1 MVLTKTA
8 VRVYETKQKALSTY
22 GKPIIAIPLA
32 AVRKVERIKF
42 DLLRDDIR
50 FEGVPES
57 DISITLT
64 KNMFEFLIK
73 DEFLPIYTHHQYTKC
88 FKDTSITMELSP
100 DKRKSVGR
108 NSQMSPPYK
117 GTTSTMSKKSSVM
130 TSPNGLRSSHVLDMH
145 KKTGTE

>member
-1 MVLTKTA
+1 L
-8 VRVYETKQKALSTY
+8 RVYETKQKALSTY

-32 AVRKVERIKF
+32 AVRKAERIKF

-50 FEGVPES
+50 FENVPAE

-73 DEFLPIYTHHQYTKC
+73 DEFLPIYTHQAYSKI

-108 NSQMSPPYK
+108 NSQMSPYK
-117 GTTSTMSKKSSVM
+117 ANTSTMSK
-130 TSPNGLRSSHVLDMH
+130 RSS
-145 KKTGTE
+145 

>member
-1 MVLTKTA
+1 VLTKTA

-50 FEGVPES
+50 FEGVPED

-73 DEFLPIYTHHQYTKC
+73 DEFLPIYTHQ
-88 FKDTSITMELSP
+88 
-100 DKRKSVGR
+100 
-108 NSQMSPPYK
+108 
-117 GTTSTMSKKSSVM
+117 
-130 TSPNGLRSSHVLDMH
+130 
-145 KKTGTE
+145 